1 MLLDISDLDP
11 RGVGLDQVV
20 EVKPFA
26 WEGGDRVELDPVHI
40 VGTLKPTRRGIELAA
55 AFDAVAHLHCTR
67 CLAAMDRPLEA
78 RFRLFVLPA
87 PDTVRQ
93 GDEPQFDEI
102 PEDDPD
108 AVDLFP
114 LEGAVLDLAVVLQ
127 EQVDLA
133 LPLRALCRDECRGLC
148 SGCGAD
154 LNVESCRCE
163 PLRDERFATL
173 EQLKAAL
180 DLKQNERK
188 KGEGP

>member
-11 RGVGLDQVV
+11 RGVGLDHAVAV
-20 EVKPFA
+20 PPFS

-40 VGTLKPTRRGIELAA
+40 VGTLRPTRRGIELAA
-55 AFDAVAHLHCTR
+55 AFDTVAHLSCTR
-67 CLAAMDRPLEA
+67 CLAAMSQPLEA

-87 PDTVRQ
+87 PEEGKQ
-93 GDEPQFDEI
+93 GDVPLFDEI

-108 AVDLFP
+108 AVDLYP
-114 LEGAVLDLAVVLQ
+114 IEGTVLDLAAVLR

-133 LPLRALCRDECRGLC
+133 LPLRALCREECRGLC

-154 LNVESCRCE
+154 LNVDPCRCG
-163 PLRDERFATL
+163 PARDERFASL

-180 DLKQNERK
+180 EQKNR
-188 KGEGP
+188 GEPH